1 MAEFT
6 ENYNLKKPDQTDF
19 YNIDDFNNNM
29 DIIDTKLFEA
39 MEAGQLETTVTEI
52 KEITEEIKTS
62 LGNAVDENI
71 VPTIFGKLNNIINI
85 LSNISPNVI
94 KNIQSGQYEILSA
107 DDYSSFK
114 PIPISEVNLSKTLFL
129 YNDTSFMYYDST
141 SGFDTPFKYFEVFH
155 GNITPDITL
164 ETNQIKV
171 EVPSIVS
178 FGTSSELR
186 RRYHVRFNWQL
197 IEFY

>member
-94 KNIQSGQYEILSA
+94 KNIQSGQYEILSTG
-107 DDYSSFK
+107 DYSSFK

-129 YNDTSFMYYDST
+129 YNDTSFMYYEST
-141 SGFDTPFKYFEVFH
+141 SGFDTPFKYYEVFH